1 MNKTTRFTVAAVAV
15 LMTWVFAGS
24 VSAKPEYAAKTGK
37 KCADCHAGAPK
48 KDNLTDAG
56 KTFLKCFTDKKDA
69 AACK

>member
-1 MNKTTRFTVAAVAV
+1 MKNTTRFTAVAV
-15 LMTWVFAGS
+15 AVCMTWIFAGS
-24 VSAKPEYAAKTGK
+24 ASAKPEFAKTTGK

-56 KTFLKCFTDKKDA
+56 KAFQKCFAEKKDA